1 MKEES
6 EPGRHVGGGS
16 RGMIGFDLHSQGI
29 TEAETGK
36 PVRDYSNGAG
46 RDDGGWDQGS
56 VVGVRMCR
64 L

>member
-1 MKEES
+1 
-6 EPGRHVGGGS
+6 
-16 RGMIGFDLHSQGI
+16 MIGFDLHSQAI

-46 RDDGGWDQGS
+46 RDDGGWDQGA

-64 L
+64 LWMQLRSVLEGIGTGS